1 MDTANLTLHPQHHLD
16 DIDQK
21 LLLAHASGMTNS
33 EIARQLGAD
42 MATVNQLNRQLQKKL
57 DARSLPH
64 AIAQAF
70 INGIL
75 AIKAKGQTLEGQAFV
90 RTLCLCLALTT
101 GAQSF
106 DSDMMR
112 TRTPCRGGRNPNTIM
127 RVVRAGR
134 NKEIDA

>member
-1 MDTANLTLHPQHHLD
+1 MDNANLTLHPQHLD
-16 DIDQK
+16 QTDQQ
-21 LLLAHASGMTNS
+21 LLLAHASGMTNRQIAN
-33 EIARQLGAD
+33 EIGTD
-42 MATVNQLNRQLQKKL
+42 MATVNQLNRQLQQKL
-57 DARSLPH
+57 DASSLPH

-70 INGIL
+70 IKGIL
-75 AIKAKGQTLEGQAFV
+75 AVKNTARTIDGEVIA

-112 TRTPCRGGRNPNTIM
+112 TRIPCRGGRNPNTIM